1 MARRPRTAGG
11 RVAPPRSGVV
21 TARAGGARRRTR
33 FGRPYLGTTPRVSPG
48 AAGAGNVG
56 ATRSAGTASRA
67 GSRARGSAADPW
79 TSGGRVGPPGCISA
93 GTVGWAGAGGADG
106 DGATVCAPAAKGNA
120 DTHSIAP
127 RNNRTGIA
135 PSRIA
140 RVISLR
146 AGTRHARL
154 GFRVRAPAT
163 GPPDGA
169 TAGPRGRKTRR
180 DARRAPAASTI
191 GGHTMPSDATS
202 GPVETDETARLIAS
216 NKVEGTA
223 VYDGDGQR
231 LGSVYNFMVDK
242 YTGQVAYAVL
252 SFGGF
257 LGIGENYRALPWHSL
272 TYDTG
277 LGGYVVGLSRQ
288 ELEAAPRHDIGE
300 DPITGTALA

>member
-1 MARRPRTAGG
+1 
-11 RVAPPRSGVV
+11 
-21 TARAGGARRRTR
+21 
-33 FGRPYLGTTPRVSPG
+33 
-48 AAGAGNVG
+48 
-56 ATRSAGTASRA
+56 
-67 GSRARGSAADPW
+67 
-79 TSGGRVGPPGCISA
+79 
-93 GTVGWAGAGGADG
+93 
-106 DGATVCAPAAKGNA
+106 
-120 DTHSIAP
+120 
-127 RNNRTGIA
+127 
-135 PSRIA
+135 
-140 RVISLR
+140 
-146 AGTRHARL
+146 
-154 GFRVRAPAT
+154 
-163 GPPDGA
+163 
-169 TAGPRGRKTRR
+169 
-180 DARRAPAASTI
+180 
-191 GGHTMPSDATS
+191 MPSDATS

-223 VYDGDGQR
+223 VYDGSRQR